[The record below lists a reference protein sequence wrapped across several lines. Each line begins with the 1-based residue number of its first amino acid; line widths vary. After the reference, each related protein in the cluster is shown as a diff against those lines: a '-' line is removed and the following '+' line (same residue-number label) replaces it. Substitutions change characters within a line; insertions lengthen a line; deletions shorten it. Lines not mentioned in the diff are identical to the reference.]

1 MSGAGGKAEIM
12 EVDRLGPVIRPQR
25 QRAAG
30 ASDRGLPTPAAT
42 APPPPPPS
50 PSPAPVSPGLAQAPT
65 TVAMLM
71 AMASA
76 DPQRDRRARLASD
89 SARGVHLLDKLHRA
103 VVAGEADAA
112 SLQALS
118 EWLDGFEV
126 PDDPHLAALA
136 RDIALRVEV
145 ELAKHEAGR

>member
-1 MSGAGGKAEIM
+1 MSCAGGKAEIM
-12 EVDRLGPVIRPQR
+12 EIDRLGPVIPPQR

-30 ASDRGLPTPAAT
+30 ASDRGLPTPAA
-42 APPPPPPS
+42 AAPPPPPPPS
-50 PSPAPVSPGLAQAPT
+50 PPPVSPGLAQAPT

-103 VVAGEADAA
+103 VVAGESDAA
-112 SLQALS
+112 SLQALA

-126 PDDPHLAALA
+126 PDDPHLAAVA

>member
-1 MSGAGGKAEIM
+1 MSCARGKAEIM
-12 EVDRLGPVIRPQR
+12 EIDRLGPVIRPQR
-25 QRAAG
+25 QRQAG
-30 ASDRGLPTPAAT
+30 ASDHGLPTPAAT
-42 APPPPPPS
+42 APPPPSPP
-50 PSPAPVSPGLAQAPT
+50 AVSPGLAQAPT

-71 AMASA
+71 AMASV
-76 DPQRDRRARLASD
+76 DPQRDRRARMASD

-112 SLQALS
+112 SLQALA
-118 EWLDGFEV
+118 EWLEGFEV

-145 ELAKHEAGR
+145 ELAKHDAGR

>member
-1 MSGAGGKAEIM
+1 MDI
-12 EVDRLGPVIRPQR
+12 DRLGPVIGPQR
-25 QRAAG
+25 ATGPAN
-30 ASDRGLPTPAAT
+30 RGTPAPA
-42 APPPPPPS
+42 AAAPPPS
-50 PSPAPVSPGLAQAPT
+50 PPPSAPAVTPGLAQAPT

-76 DPQRDRRARLASD
+76 DPQRDRRARMASD

-103 VVAGEADAA
+103 VVAGEADPA
-112 SLQALS
+112 SLQALAA
-118 EWLDGFEV
+118 WLDEFEV
-126 PDDPHLAALA
+126 PDDPHLAGLA

>member
-1 MSGAGGKAEIM
+1 MEI
-12 EVDRLGPVIRPQR
+12 DRLGPVIRPQR
-25 QRAAG
+25 QHPAG
-30 ASDRGLPTPAAT
+30 TSDRGLPNPTAA
-42 APPPPPPS
+42 PPPPPS
-50 PSPAPVSPGLAQAPT
+50 PSPPAVSPGLAQAPT

-76 DPQRDRRARLASD
+76 DPQRDRRARMASD

-103 VVAGEADAA
+103 VVAGEADTP
-112 SLQALS
+112 SLQALA

-145 ELAKHEAGR
+145 ELAKHDANR

>member
-1 MSGAGGKAEIM
+1 MSCAGGKAEIM
-12 EVDRLGPVIRPQR
+12 EIDRLGPVIRPQR
-25 QRAAG
+25 QSAAG
-30 ASDRGLPTPAAT
+30 ASDRGLPTPAAA
-42 APPPPPPS
+42 APPPPPPPSS
-50 PSPAPVSPGLAQAPT
+50 PPVSPGLAQAPT

-76 DPQRDRRARLASD
+76 DPQRDRRARMASD

-112 SLQALS
+112 SLQALA
-118 EWLDGFEV
+118 EWLEGFEV

>member
-1 MSGAGGKAEIM
+1 MSCAGGKAEIM
-12 EVDRLGPVIRPQR
+12 EIDRLGPVIRPQR
-25 QRAAG
+25 QSAAG
-30 ASDRGLPTPAAT
+30 TPDRGLPTPAAA
-42 APPPPPPS
+42 APPPPPSS
-50 PSPAPVSPGLAQAPT
+50 PPVSPGLAQAPT

-76 DPQRDRRARLASD
+76 DPQRDRRARMASD

-118 EWLDGFEV
+118 EWLEGFEV
-126 PDDPHLAALA
+126 PDDLHLAALA